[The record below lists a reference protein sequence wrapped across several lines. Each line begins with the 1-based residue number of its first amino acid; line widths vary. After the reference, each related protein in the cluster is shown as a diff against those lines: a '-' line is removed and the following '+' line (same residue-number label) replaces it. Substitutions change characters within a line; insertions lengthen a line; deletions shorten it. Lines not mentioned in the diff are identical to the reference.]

1 MQDDPEIISEWKKKG
16 CEIQINK
23 GSFMGRFGAGAQ
35 QTAYE
40 LLNHNLV
47 TAVASDAHSP
57 IRRTTCM
64 GGRAYDHLSREYPK
78 EYLDCAV

>member
-1 MQDDPEIISEWKKKG
+1 MEFDFQEDPDFAGAMVRQVMEVRAIPLIAHAERYEFVQDDPEIISEWKKKG

-40 LLNHNLV
+40 LLNQIL
-47 TAVASDAHSP
+47 
-57 IRRTTCM
+57 
-64 GGRAYDHLSREYPK
+64 
-78 EYLDCAV
+78 